1 MRVGDPLTVCAYGK
15 DYQCRIRSITP
26 EEVHLEMLSSALCA
40 AEPSVALTLY
50 QALPKAD
57 KLEQIIQKSVELG
70 AVRIVPVLTRRCIS
84 RPKPAEFAKKLPR
97 LQKIAASAAKQAGR
111 GMIPEIA
118 ALYTFQQMCREMQ
131 EADRA
136 ILMYEN
142 GGIRFSQVPFENC
155 HTIAMAVGRE
165 RWTSP
170 PCWRREA
177 SIRRR
182 RNSSRTPAPFLSGWE
197 SAFSAAKLPPSLPS
211 PSPCTAPEICKSFQ
225 KQFKKVDRI
234 INIVAK
240 KDLYFFRK
248 HGILITEP
256 EHRPVH
262 IKDQALE
269 NGITGGAD
277 RGQQALHSYIS
288 TLTDF
293 LWFTKQMSFCRF
305 PGHGRTK

>member
-1 MRVGDPLTVCAYGK
+1 
-15 DYQCRIRSITP
+15 
-26 EEVHLEMLSSALCA
+26 
-40 AEPSVALTLY
+40 
-50 QALPKAD
+50 
-57 KLEQIIQKSVELG
+57 
-70 AVRIVPVLTRRCIS
+70 
-84 RPKPAEFAKKLPR
+84 
-97 LQKIAASAAKQAGR
+97 
-111 GMIPEIA
+111 
-118 ALYTFQQMCREMQ
+118 
-131 EADRA
+131 
-136 ILMYEN
+136 MYEN

-155 HTIAMAVGRE
+155 HTIAMAVGSEGGFDPEEAEQLQNAGAVSVWLGE
-165 RWTSP
+165 RILRCET
-170 PCWRREA
+170 A
-177 SIRRR
+177 
-182 RNSSRTPAPFLSGWE
+182 
-197 SAFSAAKLPPSLPS
+197 PSLPS

-288 TLTDF
+288 TLADF
-293 LWFTKQMSFCRF
+293 YGSQNKCRSAVFQARQNETETVLEKRGIVMKATTIAAMVLAAAAASAATIVALKKAQRRNRTQDWSPWKAEMSPSVRGILSRLRTTTATAAAKRLIPTLRSRRNPTRKRAHRKPADARRILLVRRRCRC
-305 PGHGRTK
+305 R

>member
-1 MRVGDPLTVCAYGK
+1 MPRFFLEELDESDICITGPDARHIGLSLRMRVGDPLTVCAYGK

-26 EEVHLEMLSSALCA
+26 EEVHLEML
-40 AEPSVALTLY
+40 
-50 QALPKAD
+50 
-57 KLEQIIQKSVELG
+57 ELG

-84 RPKPAEFAKKLPR
+84 RPKSAEFAKKLPR

-155 HTIAMAVGRE
+155 HTIAMAVGSE
-165 RWTSP
+165 GGFDP
-170 PCWRREA
+170 EEA
-177 SIRRR
+177 EQLQ
-182 RNSSRTPAPFLSGWE
+182 NAGAVSGWE

-211 PSPCTAPEICKSFQ
+211 PLPCTAPEICKSFQ

-288 TLTDF
+288 TLADF

-305 PGHGRTK
+305 PGHGRTKQKRSWRKEVSL